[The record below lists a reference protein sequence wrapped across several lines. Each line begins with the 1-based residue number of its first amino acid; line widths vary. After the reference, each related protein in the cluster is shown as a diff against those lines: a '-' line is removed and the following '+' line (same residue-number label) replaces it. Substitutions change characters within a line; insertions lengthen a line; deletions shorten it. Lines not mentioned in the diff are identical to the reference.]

1 MPSRR
6 CMEASPIPGGGGV
19 DSSCHV
25 RINESVRRGIV

>member
-6 CMEASPIPGGGGV
+6 CMEASPIPGGG